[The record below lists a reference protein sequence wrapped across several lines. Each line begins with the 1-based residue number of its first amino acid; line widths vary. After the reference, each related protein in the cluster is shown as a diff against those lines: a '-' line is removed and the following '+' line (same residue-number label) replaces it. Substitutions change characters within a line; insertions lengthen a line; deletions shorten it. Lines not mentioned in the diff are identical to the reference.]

1 MVSTPPIAAL
11 WVFRVILALWTALA
25 LANAIAPR
33 WIWRVTES
41 WRAVREPSRTYFI
54 IRRIV
59 GVIMLLVAMA
69 VMGIGVLGG

>member
-1 MVSTPPIAAL
+1 MSSPPNVVVF
-11 WVFRVILALWTALA
+11 WVFRLILGLWTALA

-54 IRRIV
+54 VRRIV
-59 GVIMLLVAMA
+59 GVMMLLVAVA
-69 VMGIGVLGG
+69 VMGVGVLGG